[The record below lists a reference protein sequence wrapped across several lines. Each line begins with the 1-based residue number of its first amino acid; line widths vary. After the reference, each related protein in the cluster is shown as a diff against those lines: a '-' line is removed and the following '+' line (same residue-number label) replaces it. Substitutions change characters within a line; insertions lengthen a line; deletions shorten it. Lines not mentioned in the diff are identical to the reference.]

1 MLSLLC
7 PRCGGVMT
15 RFPRCSCGSSVPCVG
30 GVYQFTRQTSAH
42 LTGPGPHY
50 LGYGCWGRA
59 SGIPAYYT
67 ACSAKLVQLVGREE
81 WCVDV
86 GTGYGQVPL
95 QIAAAGGRTVAVD
108 ISPTVLR
115 ELRRQ
120 SVAAGAAERIL
131 CARMDAYH
139 LALASESVAV
149 VLLNSIFPMLDTPDL
164 ALREAARVLRPDGYM
179 VVYGQRTVEPWEPG
193 PCEQA
198 EQELFSAFER
208 CLARSGW
215 GKIWFGETEKKLTS
229 PHFRAPVC
237 VPAGP
242 PAMCTFRLGD
252 KLRRLEENGFN
263 RYQHIPQTVYRRAWR
278 EAWAQV
284 QAQYGSDCGNLA
296 SCRLEEPVLYLY
308 RKGEGRL

>member
-15 RFPRCSCGSSVPCVG
+15 RFPQCSCGSSVPCVG
-30 GVYQFTRQTSAH
+30 GVYQFTQKASAH

-50 LGYGCWGRA
+50 LGYGSWGRA
-59 SGIPAYYT
+59 SGIPAYYA
-67 ACSAKLVQLVGREE
+67 ACSAKLAQLVGREA

-95 QIAAAGGRTVAVD
+95 QIAAAGGRTLAVD
-108 ISPTVLR
+108 ISPTVLQV
-115 ELRRQ
+115 LRQQ
-120 SVAAGAAERIL
+120 SIEVGAAEQIL

-139 LALASESVAV
+139 LALAPESVAV
-149 VLLNSIFPMLDTPDL
+149 VLLNSIFPMLDTPEL
-164 ALREAARVLRPDGYM
+164 VLREAARVLRPDGYM

-193 PCEQA
+193 PCERA
-198 EQELFSAFER
+198 EQELFAAFER

-215 GKIWFGETEKKLTS
+215 GRVWFGETEETRTCA
-229 PHFRAPVC
+229 HFQMPMC
-237 VPAGP
+237 VSAGP
-242 PAMCTFRLGD
+242 PVACTFRLGE

-278 EAWAQV
+278 EAWDWV
-284 QAQYGSDCGNLA
+284 REQYGPDCANLA

-308 RKGEGRL
+308 RKAEERL